1 MNFKVYVN
9 QAEEEHFRF
18 SVTSPQELKHRIER
32 AGLLNSTFVIRNE
45 KGEPCNANLEVI
57 PSHITSMESMVG
69 LLQSK
74 FSSKKRN

>member
-1 MNFKVYVN
+1 MTFSVYVN
-9 QAEEEHFRF
+9 SAEEQQFLF
-18 SVTSPQELKHRIER
+18 SVTTPQELKSRIER
-32 AGLLNSTFVIRNE
+32 SGLLNSTFVIRNE

-74 FSSKKRN
+74 FSSKKRK